1 MEGMTC
7 SSCSAAVESA
17 VAGLPG
23 VRHAAVS
30 LLQGEARVEYEE
42 GTTDEVRWQG
52 SADQVNSCAD
62 GPRCGCA
69 MPDRARALQLS
80 EVIS

>member
-1 MEGMTC
+1 MPLTNWCCLLATSNRFRVEGMTC

-30 LLQGEARVEYEE
+30 LLQAEARVEYDE
-42 GTTDEVRWQG
+42 GVTDEVR
-52 SADQVNSCAD
+52 SYVFM
-62 GPRCGCA
+62 CGA
-69 MPDRARALQLS
+69 
-80 EVIS
+80 